1 MAQAMRAQ
9 LAQMLGFGGADP
21 VAMTD
26 ELRAEL
32 MRDLEALDDAQG
44 GGGGAPGG
52 FPGDEDEEDYN
63 DDEGDEEEEEVAVEG
78 GAGGLLAR
86 FGAMLGGRAA

>member
-44 GGGGAPGG
+44 GGGAPGG
-52 FPGDEDEEDYN
+52 FPGDDNEEEYSDDEEDHEN
-63 DDEGDEEEEEVAVEG
+63 EEVLEEVG
-78 GAGGLLAR
+78 GGLLGR
-86 FGAMLGGRAA
+86 FAAMLGGRAA